1 MKAYKYNEEKTL
13 TWLEGR
19 VKTLAK
25 LLKEKNIHVTSGA
38 ISATFVAS
46 NIKNDQ
52 IEEGICYLCILCL
65 VNNFDNGKQ
74 E

>member
-19 VKTLAK
+19 VQSLAK
-25 LLKEKNIHVTSGA
+25 VLREKNIHVTSGA
-38 ISATFVAS
+38 ISASFVAS

-52 IEEGICYLCILCL
+52 IEEG
-65 VNNFDNGKQ
+65 NQ
-74 E
+74 

>member
-1 MKAYKYNEEKTL
+1 MKAYKYNEEKSL

-19 VKTLAK
+19 VQSLAK
-25 LLKEKNIHVTSGA
+25 VLREKNIHVTSGA

-52 IEEGICYLCILCL
+52 IEEGISILKVL
-65 VNNFDNGKQ
+65 
-74 E
+74 